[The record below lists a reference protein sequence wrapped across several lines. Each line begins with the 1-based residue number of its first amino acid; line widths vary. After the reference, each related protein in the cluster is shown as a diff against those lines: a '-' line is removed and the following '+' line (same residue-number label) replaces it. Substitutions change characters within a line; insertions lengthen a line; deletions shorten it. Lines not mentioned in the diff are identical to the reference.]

1 MIEYHVGIKENNY
14 TNRCIPEDSC
24 SGVWGGR
31 KAVRPG
37 VFSHDHKMIVAHMRT
52 MEIREI
58 SLPFNPLNPAFIL
71 HKHNK
76 TINKKGLALK
86 SHLSERVE
94 SQN

>member
-1 MIEYHVGIKENNY
+1 MKQIENKYLNVIENNGSIKENNY
-14 TNRCIPEDSC
+14 TNGRLPEENC
-24 SGVWGGR
+24 SGDWGGR

-71 HKHNK
+71 H
-76 TINKKGLALK
+76 INIKL
-86 SHLSERVE
+86 
-94 SQN
+94 